1 MWLNKQDMSKLF
13 SPFTIKDVTLKN
25 RIVISPM
32 CQYSAID
39 GFATDWHLVH
49 LGSRAVGGAGLI
61 IQEASAVTADGRITY
76 ADLGIWKDEHVA
88 KLKQIVSFIHDNGAI
103 AGIQLAHAG
112 RKASCEVP
120 WNGGEQLAAGENSW
134 KPVAPSP
141 ISFKPGQVEP
151 HELTISEIQDIVF
164 AFRAAAK
171 RALAAGYKVVEIHA
185 AHGYLLHQFFSPLSN
200 KRTDVYGG
208 SFENRIRLV
217 IDVVEAVQSVWP
229 ENLPL
234 FVRISATDWTEG
246 GWNEN
251 DSLQLAAVLKDRG
264 VDLIDTSSGGNVPDA
279 FIPAGPNYQVPFAD
293 KIRNEIGIYTGA
305 VGVIVE
311 AQQAEEILEQG
322 KADLIF
328 IARESLRDA
337 YFPTHAAQVL
347 GDDTEWPNQYVR
359 AKRETSKK

>member
-1 MWLNKQDMSKLF
+1 MSKLF
-13 SPFTIKDVTLKN
+13 SPFTIKDVTFKN

-32 CQYSAID
+32 CQYSAVD
-39 GFATDWHLVH
+39 GFANDWHLVH

-61 IQEASAVTADGRITY
+61 IQEASAVTPEGRITH
-76 ADLGIWKDEHVA
+76 ADLGIWKDEHVE
-88 KLKQIVSFIHDNGAI
+88 KLKQIVSFIHENGAL

-112 RKASCEVP
+112 RKASCDLP

-134 KPVAPSP
+134 QTVGPSP
-141 ISFKPGQVEP
+141 IPFKPGQVAP
-151 HELTISEIQDIVF
+151 HELSIPEIQEIVF

-171 RALAAGYKVVEIHA
+171 RALDAGYKVVEIHA
-185 AHGYLLHQFFSPLSN
+185 AHGYLLHEFFSPISN

-229 ENLPL
+229 ETLPL
-234 FVRISATDWTEG
+234 FVRISATDWTEN
-246 GWNEN
+246 GWDEN
-251 DSLQLAAVLKDRG
+251 DSLQLSAVLKDRG

-279 FIPAGPNYQVPFAD
+279 VIPAGPNYQVPFAD
-293 KIRNEIGIYTGA
+293 QIRNKIGIYTGA
-305 VGVIVE
+305 VGVIVD
-311 AQQAEEILEQG
+311 AHQAEEILQEG

-337 YFPTHAAQVL
+337 YFPTHAAQIL
-347 GDDTEWPNQYVR
+347 GDDVEWPNQYVR
-359 AKRETSKK
+359 AKRETFKK

>member
-1 MWLNKQDMSKLF
+1 MSKLF
-13 SPFTIKDVTLKN
+13 SPLTLKDITFKN

-32 CQYSAID
+32 CQYSAVD
-39 GFATDWHLVH
+39 GFANDWHLVH

-61 IQEASAVTADGRITY
+61 IQEATAVTPDGRITH
-76 ADLGIWKDEHVA
+76 ADLGIWKDEHIE
-88 KLKQIVSFIHDNGAI
+88 KLQQMVSFIHANGAV

-112 RKASCEVP
+112 RKASCDLP
-120 WNGGEQLAAGENSW
+120 WNGGEQLASGEDSW
-134 KPVAPSP
+134 TPVAPSP
-141 ISFKPGQVEP
+141 LPFKNGQVVP
-151 HELTISEIQDIVF
+151 HELSIKEIQDVVF

-171 RALAAGYKVVEIHA
+171 RALEAGYKVMEIHA
-185 AHGYLLHQFFSPLSN
+185 AHGYLLHQFFSPISN

-229 ENLPL
+229 ETLPL
-234 FVRISATDWTEG
+234 FVRISATDWTEN

-251 DSLQLAAVLKDRG
+251 DSLQLCAVLKDKG

-293 KIRNEIGIYTGA
+293 KIRNEIGIHTGA
-305 VGVIVE
+305 VGIIVD
-311 AQQAEEILEQG
+311 AHQAEEILQEG

-347 GDDTEWPNQYVR
+347 GDDIVWPNQYVR
-359 AKRETSKK
+359 AKREK

>member
-1 MWLNKQDMSKLF
+1 MSKLF
-13 SPFTIKDVTLKN
+13 SPLKLKDITLKN

-39 GFATDWHLVH
+39 GFANDWHLVH

-61 IQEASAVTADGRITY
+61 IQEATAVVPEGRITH
-76 ADLGIWKDEHVA
+76 ADLGIWKDEQVE
-88 KLKQIVSFIHDNGAI
+88 KLKQIVSFIHDNGSI

-112 RKASCEVP
+112 RKASCDLP
-120 WNGGEQLAAGENSW
+120 WQGGEQLAEGENSW
-134 KPVAPSP
+134 LPVGPSSIP
-141 ISFKPGQVEP
+141 FKAGQVTP
-151 HELTISEIQDIVF
+151 HELSIKEIQDIVF

-171 RALAAGYKVVEIHA
+171 RALDAGYKVVEIHA

-208 SFENRIRLV
+208 SFENRIRFT
-217 IDVVEAVQSVWP
+217 IDIVEAVQSVWP

-246 GWNEN
+246 GWNEE
-251 DSLQLAAVLKDRG
+251 DSVQLAAVLKDKG
-264 VDLIDTSSGGNVPDA
+264 VDLIDASSGGNVPDA
-279 FIPAGPNYQVPFAD
+279 KIPAGPNYQVPFAD
-293 KIRNEIGIYTGA
+293 KIRNEVGIYTGA
-305 VGVIVE
+305 VGVIVD
-311 AQQAEEILEQG
+311 AHQAEEILQND

-337 YFPTHAAQVL
+337 YFPTHAAQIL
-347 GDDTEWPNQYVR
+347 GDDVEWPNQYVR
-359 AKRETSKK
+359 AKRETFKK